1 MSVYIKKE
9 CVGVD
14 TSAESSD
21 GKKMSLLLQGTC
33 VRLVLQ
39 FQGRILILIV
49 IDVGGKRYPPPHIIS
64 ESKQHSERGEAVSES
79 PHLGSPNPFLAF

>member
-1 MSVYIKKE
+1 MDMSVYVKKE

-14 TSAESSD
+14 TSAESSA

-33 VRLVLQ
+33 VRLVPQ

-49 IDVGGKRYPPPHIIS
+49 IDVGGKRCPPYYLR
-64 ESKQHSERGEAVSES
+64 K
-79 PHLGSPNPFLAF
+79 